1 MDQNTQERI
10 QYLIDNSFLKEYLE
24 LPHVTDISYNG
35 TKMLIQ
41 DNIKGRYVAENQPE
55 YKKVVAL
62 GKKIA
67 NEMGKEFA
75 NNDPI
80 LDTELAYLRVNFV
93 HEAISP
99 SGCTFSIRI
108 SRPEKA
114 INDLSELANED
125 VAQLLKVLIKAETN
139 IIIAGRTGTGKT
151 ELQKLLV
158 EFIPDNK
165 KITLIEDTMD
175 SHIKELYP
183 NKDIN
188 SWRIL
193 TDDVRDKKI
202 TYHDLI
208 KAGLRNNP
216 DWLIIAE
223 TRGSEAY
230 DMVESALTDHSIITT
245 IHAKKAEAIP
255 RRLISMIGQKYQVNE
270 ILLGKD
276 IAKTLSIGIYL
287 DMKETKEG
295 IKRYIREIVEFTD
308 FTEQGVSYIPIYS
321 IEKTF
326 NNKTEK
332 YDTQLITNPLSEER
346 LNEIAYKGL
355 YHLVPNPFKENT
367 DKKSS
372 IRILTV

>member
-10 QYLIDNSFLKEYLE
+10 QNLIDSSFLQEYLE
-24 LPHVTDISYNG
+24 LPNVTDISYNG
-35 TKMLIQ
+35 KQMFIQ
-41 DNIKGRYVAENQPE
+41 DNIKGRYLAENQPE
-55 YKKVVAL
+55 HKEVVSL

-93 HEAISP
+93 HEAVSP

-108 SRPEKA
+108 SRPQKA
-114 INDLSELANED
+114 IEHLSELANED
-125 VAQLLKVLIKAETN
+125 VAQLLKVLVKADTN

-158 EFIPDNK
+158 EYIPDNK

-175 SHIKELYP
+175 SHIKKLYP

-188 SWRIL
+188 SWRTL
-193 TDDVRDKKI
+193 TDDIRDKKI

-255 RRLISMIGQKYQVNE
+255 SRLISMIGQKYQVNE
-270 ILLGKD
+270 FLLGKD

-287 DMKETKEG
+287 DMEETKE
-295 IKRYIREIVEFTD
+295 
-308 FTEQGVSYIPIYS
+308 
-321 IEKTF
+321 
-326 NNKTEK
+326 
-332 YDTQLITNPLSEER
+332 
-346 LNEIAYKGL
+346 
-355 YHLVPNPFKENT
+355 
-367 DKKSS
+367 
-372 IRILTV
+372 